1 MNAKPVVRRL
11 RAKIKGATSHL
22 AKRIFPGAVILM
34 YHRVAEID
42 SDPWSLCVTPKH
54 FAEQLEVVKSYGTP
68 IPLRELDDRIRQR
81 QRLRKSIVIT
91 FDDGYADN
99 HWNARPLLEKY
110 EIPATVFVSTGCLGS
125 TEEFWWDELERLLL
139 QPGTLPDEL
148 TLEIGGARYLW
159 ELRDAARYSHEEY
172 SRHLCWKIERHGDPT
187 CRHTLYRELYSHLKY
202 LPVKEIRRQLEEVRN
217 WARAAREG
225 RPSNRSLSQNE
236 LLDLDSSRLIEIGA
250 HSVTHP
256 FLARLSIARQRDE
269 ILQSK
274 QCLENLLGHPVTS
287 FSYPHGSYVPDT
299 VPLVRDTGFE
309 CACSSISDRVHVS
322 ANRYLLPRVVV
333 DDLPGEI
340 FAQQFASYLRI

>member
-1 MNAKPVVRRL
+1 MRAKPVVRRVK
-11 RAKIKGATSHL
+11 AKIKRATSNL

-54 FAEQLEVVKSYGTP
+54 FAEQLEVVKSYGNA
-68 IPLRELDDRIRQR
+68 ISLSELNSRLRQR

-110 EIPATVFVSTGCLGS
+110 EIPAIVFVSTGCLGS

-139 QPGTLPDEL
+139 QPGTLPEEL
-148 TLEIGGARYLW
+148 TLEIGGAKYRW
-159 ELRDAARYSHEEY
+159 ALRDAARYSQEEY
-172 SRHLCWKIERHGDPT
+172 RKHRCWRIERHKDPT

-202 LPVKEIRRQLEEVRN
+202 LPVEEIKRQLEHMRN
-217 WARAAREG
+217 WARAGREG
-225 RPSNRSLSQNE
+225 RPSNRPLSQDE
-236 LLDLDSSRLIEIGA
+236 LLDLDSQRLMEIGA

-256 FLARLSIARQRDE
+256 FLSRLSVARQQKE

-274 QCLENLLGHPVTS
+274 QCLESLLGHPVTS
-287 FSYPHGSYVPDT
+287 FSYPHGSYVSDT
-299 VPLVRDTGFE
+299 VPLVREAGFE
-309 CACSSISDRVHVS
+309 CACSSISKRVLLS
-322 ANRYLLPRVVV
+322 ANRYLLPRLVVQ
-333 DDLPGEI
+333 DFPGAI
-340 FAQQFASYLRI
+340 FAEQFASYLRV